1 MFLINRP
8 LYNLCQMFPE
18 SASDAVKFVL
28 RDAMHEME
36 GTVET
41 TGRAAF
47 PGLDVVSRG
56 LRTSAIPRG
65 IPAWKGGGFEVV
77 SAQGLHGLEITR
89 GQAQEC

>member
-8 LYNLCQMFPE
+8 LYDLCQMFPE

-47 PGLDVVSRG
+47 PGLDVVSGG
-56 LRTSAIPRG
+56 LQTSAVLCGVLARR
-65 IPAWKGGGFEVV
+65 GGGF
-77 SAQGLHGLEITR
+77 
-89 GQAQEC
+89 